1 MKHNLSAAGLLVAA
15 LALGATSCSSQRTHY
30 DDHWNNRS
38 VGLRMGNYAYNYRE
52 DRDGEFWAY
61 QGRQMSSVGLTLQR
75 HFLNENPDNPL
86 QPH

>member
-1 MKHNLSAAGLLVAA
+1 
-15 LALGATSCSSQRTHY
+15 
-30 DDHWNNRS
+30 
-38 VGLRMGNYAYNYRE
+38 MGNYAYNYRE